1 MIQMSRAIQFALIMP
16 SGDCPQDSVKTST
29 SVYLTMFAFVFV
41 NIVRNGCFNLLVIF
55 FSRCQAAD
63 RPWLHLCHQLQK
75 PTNLGIFSCP
85 ETDRQMKKILRNTE
99 LELDNRTF
107 AIYNCL
113 HNNNQ

>member
-16 SGDCPQDSVKTST
+16 SGDCPQDSVKSST
-29 SVYLTMFAFVFV
+29 SMYLTMFAFVFV
-41 NIVRNGCFNLLVIF
+41 NIAINLLVIF
-55 FSRCQAAD
+55 SSRCQAAD